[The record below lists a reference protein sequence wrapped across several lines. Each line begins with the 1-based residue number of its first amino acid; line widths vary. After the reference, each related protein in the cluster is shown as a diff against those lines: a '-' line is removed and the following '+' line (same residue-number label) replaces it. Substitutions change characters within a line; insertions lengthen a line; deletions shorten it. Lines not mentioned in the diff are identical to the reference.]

1 MQRSTNSDI
10 FITFQQVHILW
21 SIWSKCI
28 FESEIDKHLTV
39 IKDMQGIKENKCL
52 KSCAFFSKPHFG

>member
-28 FESEIDKHLTV
+28 FESEIETFDSEKRYAW
-39 IKDMQGIKENKCL
+39 NKG
-52 KSCAFFSKPHFG
+52 K